1 MSNRPLKTIFMGT
14 PEFACPGLK
23 RLAENPEFSILAVIS
38 QPDKP
43 AGRGQALAEPPVKAL
58 AKSLNIPV
66 HQPLKIKEATEM
78 IKGLEPDLIV
88 VIAYGK
94 IIPQAILDI
103 PKHGCVNVHASLLP
117 RYRGAACLNAPILN
131 GDSETGV
138 TIMLMDAGLDT
149 GPVLKQEKISL
160 DGKETLSWLHDRL
173 SKLGAEALP
182 DVLKGLADEKI
193 KPQAQT
199 ETGATYVKMLSRED
213 GKIDW
218 TRPAKEIKRR
228 IRGLNPWPGTFAL
241 AKNGKIVKILEADE
255 KIPEIG
261 QIKPG
266 EIALENGQLLIGCG
280 DGAIAIK
287 RLQLEGGKPLD
298 AQAFARGHRDMIS
311 QTLN

>member
-1 MSNRPLKTIFMGT
+1 
-14 PEFACPGLK
+14 
-23 RLAENPEFSILAVIS
+23 
-38 QPDKP
+38 
-43 AGRGQALAEPPVKAL
+43 
-58 AKSLNIPV
+58 
-66 HQPLKIKEATEM
+66 M

-103 PKHGCVNVHASLLP
+103 PKYGCVNVHASLLP

-149 GPVLKQEKISL
+149 GPILKQEKVSL
-160 DGKETLSWLHDRL
+160 DGKETLGWLHDRL
-173 SKLGAEALP
+173 SQLGAEALP
-182 DVLKGLADEKI
+182 EVLKSRADGKI
-193 KPQAQT
+193 KPLAQA
-199 ETGATYVKMLSRED
+199 EAEASYVKLLSRED

-218 TRPAKEIKRR
+218 TRPVREIERR

-261 QIKPG
+261 PIKPG
-266 EIALENGQLLIGCG
+266 EIALSSERLLIGCG

-298 AQAFARGHRDMIS
+298 AQVFARGHRDMIG

>member
-78 IKGLEPDLIV
+78 IKELEPDFIV

-182 DVLKGLADEKI
+182 DVLKGLADGKI

-218 TRPAKEIKRR
+218 TRPAQEIKRR
-228 IRGLNPWPGTFAL
+228 IRGLNPWPGTYAL

-266 EIALENGQLLIGCG
+266 EIALGNGQLLIGCG

-298 AQAFARGHRDMIS
+298 AQAFARGHRDMIG
-311 QTLN
+311 QTLS

>member
-1 MSNRPLKTIFMGT
+1 MGT